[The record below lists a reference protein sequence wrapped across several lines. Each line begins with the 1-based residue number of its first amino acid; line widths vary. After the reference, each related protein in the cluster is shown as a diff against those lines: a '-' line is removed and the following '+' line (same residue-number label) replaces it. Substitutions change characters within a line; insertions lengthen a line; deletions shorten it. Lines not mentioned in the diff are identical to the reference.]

1 MNNGGVNILENILA
15 DSFGVYKMN
24 QNIKIKNDNRDRY
37 KDNNNIPP
45 GSEDQMNENELDV

>member
-45 GSEDQMNENELDV
+45 GSEDQMNENELDA